1 MRPSFWMARAAALA
15 VSAAA
20 GLAAAQSA
28 QTPQA
33 VQTARIEARS
43 ATYLAVGLVHGDRM
57 SIHLS
62 RLSDNA
68 PVRDAVVSVA
78 LRGESHATSA
88 ETDGSY
94 SFESKDLLV
103 PGSAAIEFRVDQGEL
118 HERLVGKLEPA
129 GKADKPED
137 NKTNARQLWWWV
149 LNFAV
154 CIGVL
159 VLFSRRRKAAQD

>member
-1 MRPSFWMARAAALA
+1 MACVAAA
-15 VSAAA
+15 AATGA
-20 GLAAAQSA
+20 RA
-28 QTPQA
+28 QTPQTP
-33 VQTARIEARS
+33 QTARVEARS
-43 ATYLAVGLVHGDRM
+43 ATYLAVGLVHDDHM

-78 LRGESHATSA
+78 MRGESQAASA

-94 SFESKDLLV
+94 SFESKNLLL
-103 PGSAAIEFRVDQGEL
+103 PGSTKVEFRVDQGEL
-118 HERLVGKLEPA
+118 HERLDGTLQSVGKS
-129 GKADKPED
+129 GMPED
-137 NKTNARQLWWWV
+137 KNNARQLWWWV

-159 VLFSRRRKAAQD
+159 LLISRRRKAAKAED

>member
-1 MRPSFWMARAAALA
+1 VLWIACAAAT
-15 VSAAA
+15 AAA
-20 GLAAAQSA
+20 ATGAAAQTA
-28 QTPQA
+28 QTA
-33 VQTARIEARS
+33 QTARVEARS
-43 ATYLAVGLVHGDRM
+43 ATYLAVGLVQGDRM

-62 RLSDNA
+62 RISDNA
-68 PVRDAVVSVA
+68 PVHDAVVTVA

-94 SFESKDLLV
+94 GFESKDLLV
-103 PGSAAIEFRVDQGEL
+103 PGSAAIEFRVEQGEL
-118 HERLVGKLEPA
+118 HERLDGSLQTT

-137 NKTNARQLWWWV
+137 NKSNARQLWWWV

-159 VLFSRRRKAAQD
+159 VLLSRRRKAAQD

>member
-1 MRPSFWMARAAALA
+1 MACVAAAAAAATGARAQTL
-15 VSAAA
+15 
-20 GLAAAQSA
+20 
-28 QTPQA
+28 QTPQTP
-33 VQTARIEARS
+33 QTARVEARS
-43 ATYLAVGLVHGDRM
+43 ATYLAVGLVHDDHM

-78 LRGESHATSA
+78 MRGESHAASA

-94 SFESKDLLV
+94 SFESKNLLL
-103 PGSAAIEFRVDQGEL
+103 PGSTKVEFRVDQGEL
-118 HERLVGKLEPA
+118 HERLDGTLQSVGKS
-129 GKADKPED
+129 GMPED
-137 NKTNARQLWWWV
+137 KNNARQLWWWV

-159 VLFSRRRKAAQD
+159 LLISRRRKAAKAED